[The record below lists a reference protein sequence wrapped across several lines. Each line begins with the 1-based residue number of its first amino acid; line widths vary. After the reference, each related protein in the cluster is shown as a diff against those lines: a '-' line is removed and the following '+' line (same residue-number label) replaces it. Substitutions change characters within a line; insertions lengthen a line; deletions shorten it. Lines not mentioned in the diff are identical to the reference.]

1 VLVKKLALPPY
12 TAVME
17 WLPLFKF
24 EIEKVAWPDAFKV
37 LEPSDLVPSLK
48 VTVPVGTAVPGALPT
63 TVAVKVTDW
72 PLFDGLSEGVTV
84 QKRANHPDACRYEE
98 TDCDS
103 TTSTSHRDVQTYHS
117 HNAKYSRGSR
127 R

>member
-1 VLVKKLALPPY
+1 MLVRKLELPPY

-37 LEPSDLVPSLK
+37 LDPSVLLPSLK

-63 TVAVKVTDW
+63 TIAVKVTDW
-72 PLFDGLSEGVTV
+72 PLFDGLSEEVTV
-84 QKRANHPDACRYEE
+84 VVVASLFTVWIKAEE
-98 TDCDS
+98 VLVLS
-103 TTSTSHRDVQTYHS
+103 LESPL
-117 HNAKYSRGSR
+117 
-127 R
+127 